1 MINVVGKGEDMSGQP
16 SSLGS
21 REGEGKKKEIRSFQ
35 YSLNRKD
42 TTEKYLIP
50 NSLGFVFT
58 DHEHLA
64 PVRLLLPAS

>member
-21 REGEGKKKEIRSFQ
+21 REREGKKKIRSFE
-35 YSLNRKD
+35 YSLNPKD
-42 TTEKYLIP
+42 ATEKYLIP

-58 DHEHLA
+58 D
-64 PVRLLLPAS
+64 